1 MLALHSRKS
10 NIYWAKILEKWYFE
24 NNDREVAG
32 LNNKLI
38 YFFLLNLL
46 AKQGR
51 NDKMFIILEIKIST
65 L

>member
-1 MLALHSRKS
+1 M
-10 NIYWAKILEKWYFE
+10 IFE
-24 NNDREVAG
+24 DNDREVAG
-32 LNNKLI
+32 LNNKLV